1 MDEPRHRDGARAV
14 CVYCGSKPGASPQF
28 AQAAAALG
36 AAIARDGLTLVYGGA
51 SVGLMGIVADAALAA
66 GGRVVGVIPRMLMR
80 REIAHAGLAELVVT
94 ETMHERKARMAE
106 LSDAFVALPG
116 GIGTLE
122 ELVEAMTWTQLG
134 IHDKPCALL
143 DVDAYYGPLVAYLD
157 HAEREG
163 FLPRR
168 TRDLLL
174 EANEID
180 TLLARLEGW
189 TAPPRTRWVS
199 PEAA

>member
-1 MDEPRHRDGARAV
+1 MIELRSV
-14 CVYCGSKPGASPQF
+14 CVYAGSQAGVRPAY
-28 AQAAAALG
+28 AQAAADLG
-36 AAIARDGLTLVYGGA
+36 RRLAGRGVRIVYGGGA
-51 SVGLMGIVADAALAA
+51 VGLMGVLADAALAA
-66 GGRVVGVIPRMLMR
+66 GGDVVGVIPYALLQ
-80 REIAHAGLAELVVT
+80 REVGHRGLTALHVVDS
-94 ETMHERKARMAE
+94 MHERKRVMAQ

>member
-1 MDEPRHRDGARAV
+1 MSELRSV
-14 CVYCGSKPGASPQF
+14 CVYAGSQTGVRPAY
-28 AQAAAALG
+28 AQAAADLG
-36 AAIARDGLTLVYGGA
+36 RRLAGRGVRVVFGGGA
-51 SVGLMGIVADAALAA
+51 VGLMGVLADAAMEA
-66 GGRVVGVIPRMLMR
+66 GGEVIGVIPYGLQA
-80 REIAHAGLAELVVT
+80 REIGHAGITDLRVVDS
-94 ETMHERKARMAE
+94 MHERKRVMAE

-143 DVDAYYGPLVAYLD
+143 DVDGYYQPLVAFFD
-157 HAEREG
+157 HTVREG
-163 FLPRR
+163 FLAERNR
-168 TRDLLL
+168 SLLVT
-174 EANEID
+174 ADDID
-180 TLLARLEGW
+180 ALLTRLESW